1 MYLVIKY
8 YRLYKNCETKVI
20 FSLGYFHLCINIL
33 YTLIMNDKE
42 CIDNFIKVIIINI
55 NNLAKDTHTLH
66 KALGFK
72 FV

>member
-1 MYLVIKY
+1 
-8 YRLYKNCETKVI
+8 
-20 FSLGYFHLCINIL
+20 
-33 YTLIMNDKE
+33 MNDKE
-42 CIDNFIKVIIINI
+42 CIDNFIKVIIN

>member
-1 MYLVIKY
+1 
-8 YRLYKNCETKVI
+8 
-20 FSLGYFHLCINIL
+20 
-33 YTLIMNDKE
+33 MNDKE